1 MGFIFSIPQ
10 EGLIRESLHCEIYA
24 SIGWIPVTKV
34 VASKLCGVKISYEYS
49 YMYRI
54 GIANYD
60 NVHKY

>member
-24 SIGWIPVTKV
+24 SIGWNPVTKV
-34 VASKLCGVKISYEYS
+34 VASKLCGVKMLYEYS

-54 GIANYD
+54 
-60 NVHKY
+60 